1 MLSEALSFPYQLRIP
16 SLLSAPAGSGA
27 HLKRSATHAQ
37 PNALAIAPAS
47 TYGWDTMFAIR
58 ATDVNKQLAK
68 PGVCPGQ
75 FAQTQ
80 DGIGLNGMFAAWQ
93 ICQGGGGTNLH
104 MAIPISAGALSYQ
117 GQTAVLDGAVATIEI
132 KLNYLPAPPATGMT
146 GKPLQLTVA
155 TTPIGQSD
163 VVVSVLNL
171 SLPASAGN
179 MVKYLAMGALTEWF
193 NAHLSEFAYIF
204 NLVDLN
210 AVVDKDAYQWLSPS
224 SVGYAYVDGAA
235 LDDSVFGALCMVQ
248 GNSPANLV
256 PQISEV
262 AIPLASRAGF
272 TIGPS
277 VFLQNMVAP
286 ALTLAFPGSS
296 SGDFGLATDRQS
308 LINLH
313 EVNTKP
319 VSNAGITYQ
328 PIVQSLSLTI
338 SGSEMVLT
346 TLTRTEITPGI
357 VLYVQNTAYLGIVL
371 DTSTGSPKLKWTQSH
386 PPVNEHWTDVAIGI
400 KIVEAILAIITIII
414 IAILSVLTDG
424 AAFIVAAIIV
434 GIVMG
439 LAAATPELIA
449 AVISGD
455 LSNKVPSIDALALNA
470 TSAVLWP
477 GAGVFKPQFAGLNGS
492 FQFGGDPC
500 FI

>member
-1 MLSEALSFPYQLRIP
+1 MMSETMSFPYQLRFP
-16 SLLSAPAGSGA
+16 SLLSVPLPGGA
-27 HLKRSATHAQ
+27 VPRQLAAVARAQ
-37 PNALAIAPAS
+37 EPAS

-68 PGVCPGQ
+68 PGVCPVQ

-80 DGIGLNGMFAAWQ
+80 DGIGLNGKFAAWQ
-93 ICQGGGGTNLH
+93 ICRGGGGTNLH
-104 MAIPISAGALSYQ
+104 MQIPITTGALSYQ
-117 GQTAVLDGAVATIEI
+117 GQTAALDGALATIEI
-132 KLNYLPAPPATGMT
+132 KLNYLPALPTTGTT
-146 GKPLQLTVA
+146 GKPQKLTVA
-155 TTPIGQSD
+155 TTPQGQSD

-171 SLPASAGN
+171 TLPTSTGS
-179 MVKYLAMGALTEWF
+179 MVKYLAMGALTQWF
-193 NAHLSEFAYIF
+193 NDHLAEFAYIF

-224 SVGYAYVDGAA
+224 SVGYAYVDGAT

-248 GNSPANLV
+248 GNSSANLV

-262 AIPLASRAGF
+262 AIPAASRAGF
-272 TIGPS
+272 TIAPS
-277 VFLQNMVAP
+277 AFLLNMVAP
-286 ALTLAFPGSS
+286 ALTLAFPGSGK
-296 SGDFGLATDRQS
+296 GDFGLAADRKS
-308 LINLH
+308 LVNLH
-313 EVNTKP
+313 EVNTKT
-319 VSNAGITYQ
+319 VSNGGITYQ
-328 PIVQSLSLTI
+328 PVVQTLSLTLN
-338 SGSEMVLT
+338 GAELVLA
-346 TLTRTEITPGI
+346 TLTRTEISPGI

-371 DTSTGSPKLKWTQSH
+371 DTSTGSPKLKWTQSRD
-386 PPVNEHWTDVAIGI
+386 PVNEHWMDVAIGI
-400 KIVEAILAIITIII
+400 KVVEAILAIIAIII
-414 IAILSVLTDG
+414 IAILGVLTDG

-449 AVISGD
+449 AVIGGD

-470 TSAVLWP
+470 TSAVQWP

-500 FI
+500 FT